1 MNIGNPHLIFFS
13 EVLDAKLLESDAKK
27 ILQGNVFPEGVNIS
41 VVKINSEK
49 RISLINSVKSKNF
62 FDNYLNSILIKT
74 LPNGYLENFDEIVE
88 YVLKTYSLNQY
99 SFFLTIIL

>member
-1 MNIGNPHLIFFS
+1 MNLALGQLP
-13 EVLDAKLLESDAKK
+13 
-27 ILQGNVFPEGVNIS
+27 LQWSIRYKAF
-41 VVKINSEK
+41 KTQYNSEK

-88 YVLKTYSLNQY
+88 YVLKTYSLKYNNY
-99 SFFLTIIL
+99 LTDNISSVPSKKFFFN